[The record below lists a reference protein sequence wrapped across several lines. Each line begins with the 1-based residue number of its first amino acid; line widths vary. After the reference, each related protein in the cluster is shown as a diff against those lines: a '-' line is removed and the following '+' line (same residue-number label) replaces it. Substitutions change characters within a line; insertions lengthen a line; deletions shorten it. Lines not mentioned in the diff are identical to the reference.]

1 MSPELREELGLQDA
15 DDIVMVG
22 KKPKK
27 EKVERASDEVLA
39 KAKKMTK
46 TQRKR
51 FESYQRRQENEKRQK
66 EYIATLEKHSIS
78 DQERTLLVSG
88 KDVGQTHTTKQLL
101 QMTLKRYRA
110 GLELSEEEH
119 DLLFPKKDSDTQR
132 IFEPAVKPES
142 DTMNVDVSDS
152 HPVIA
157 QEQVAL
163 GLSIFGASS
172 DTVSPSIAGAPSGA
186 GPKEGQKQKQKQ
198 KQEKKQEQTKGSVG
212 SQTSLKR
219 ERNEVEGTAYLPV
232 ASTTDSKSSLT
243 TNLGASL
250 LDQLASMK
258 ASGKLPQKEKI
269 ETTERSESDD
279 SGAVEQGRN
288 RNGH

>member
-1 MSPELREELGLQDA
+1 MKEKGSKPKKRSHSAVAEDEIVEKKPDILSPELREELGLQDA

-110 GLELSEEEH
+110 GLELSKEEH

-132 IFEPAVKPES
+132 IFEPAGKTGKRHH
-142 DTMNVDVSDS
+142 DVDVSDS

-172 DTVSPSIAGAPSGA
+172 DKLALNSGGTVGAGFKGEETEAEAEAGKEAGAGLRA
-186 GPKEGQKQKQKQ
+186 
-198 KQEKKQEQTKGSVG
+198 
-212 SQTSLKR
+212 
-219 ERNEVEGTAYLPV
+219 
-232 ASTTDSKSSLT
+232 
-243 TNLGASL
+243 L
-250 LDQLASMK
+250 LAH
-258 ASGKLPQKEKI
+258 
-269 ETTERSESDD
+269 RH
-279 SGAVEQGRN
+279 R
-288 RNGH
+288 